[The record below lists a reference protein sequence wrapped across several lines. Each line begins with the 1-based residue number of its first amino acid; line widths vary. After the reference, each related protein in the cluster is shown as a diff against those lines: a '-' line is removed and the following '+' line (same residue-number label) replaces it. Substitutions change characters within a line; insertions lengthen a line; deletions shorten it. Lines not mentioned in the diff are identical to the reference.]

1 MNQPCDHYR
10 TVKSPSGGIF
20 RSKGSKFV
28 SYLHPID
35 GKEAVDEV
43 LDEIREAHPK
53 ADHFCVAFRHGIDPV
68 EEYHS
73 DDREPSGSA
82 GLPILRALQSA
93 ELMNCLLVVVRY
105 FGGTRLGVPGL
116 IHSYKEAALESINN
130 AEIIETIHTSK
141 LVAECNYE
149 QLNELYR
156 ITGQFDGKV
165 LITGTVNERV
175 SLVIELPASLVTGL
189 LEQLNSTYPLN
200 KNLRIIKD

>member
-1 MNQPCDHYR
+1 MNQSYDRYR
-10 TVKSPSGGIF
+10 TVKSSSGGTF
-20 RSKGSKFV
+20 RSRGSKFV
-28 SYLHPID
+28 SYLYPID
-35 GKEAVDEV
+35 GKEAVEEV

-53 ADHFCVAFRHGIDPV
+53 ADHFCVASRHGIDPV
-68 EEYHS
+68 EEYQS

-93 ELMNCLLVVVRY
+93 ELTNCALVVVRY

-116 IHSYKEAALESINN
+116 IHAYKEAALESIKE
-130 AEIIETIHTSK
+130 AEIIEAVHTSQLK
-141 LVAECNYE
+141 AECNYE

-156 ITGQFDGKV
+156 ISGQFDGKV
-165 LITGTVNERV
+165 LVTGSVNERV
-175 SLVIELPASLVTGL
+175 SLVIEFPASLVNGF